1 MPLKFKIA
9 SFVVLLTVFVTA
21 VAGVLITGR
30 MESSLRREIEM
41 RGEALAGNLAANVE
55 DALSEGDDLYIARFT
70 TGAMDNPGVVYA
82 TVVGG
87 DGRIVGYRD
96 AVRDDF
102 TPFLGKPYELPPG
115 MEPLGD
121 RTSFSQTYEAPEWG
135 RIYDVA
141 VPVML
146 AGQKRIGVVH
156 VGISRE
162 DVNRAVGRTRITIA
176 AISAV
181 AVLLGLVGSFVLTGF
196 ITRPIDR
203 LMAGVREIQ
212 KGNGYATQLPVTT
225 RDEVGHLTQA
235 FNDMVKSLS
244 EKELI
249 KEAFSRYVSRQVAGL
264 IVNDPEKYLSTLKGQ
279 RKTVTVLFA
288 DIRGFTRI
296 AEALA
301 PEQVVAMLN
310 VYLTYM
316 TDVVFRHEGTLDK
329 FLGDGLMAIFGAPV
343 EQPNSTLNAVRAA
356 VDMRERLRKFNLARE
371 IGGEEPVLVGIGIN
385 YGDAIVG
392 NIGSRERM
400 DYSVVGDAVNIAQRI
415 QTYTEGGQIILAE
428 PAYRRVAD
436 YVEVNALGP
445 RELRGK
451 RQKIGLFEVVRMRDG
466 GDDAEIA
473 KAGPE
478 TFAGAI

>member
-1 MPLKFKIA
+1 MPLRFKIA
-9 SFVVLLTVFVTA
+9 LFVVLLTVFVTA

-41 RGEALAGNLAANVE
+41 RGETLARNLAANVE
-55 DALSEGDDLYIARFT
+55 DPLSQGDDLYIARFAT
-70 TGAMDNPGVVYA
+70 AAMDNPGVVYA
-82 TVVGG
+82 MVVGEE
-87 DGRIVGYRD
+87 GRIVGYRD
-96 AVRDDF
+96 AAHDDF
-102 TPFLGKPYELPPG
+102 TPFLGKPYEPPPG
-115 MEPLGD
+115 TEPLGNRD
-121 RTSFSQTYEAPEWG
+121 FFSQTYDAPEWG
-135 RIYDVA
+135 RLYDVA

-162 DVNRAVGRTRITIA
+162 GVNRAVSRTRITIA
-176 AISAV
+176 VISAA
-181 AVLLGLVGSFVLTGF
+181 AVLLGLLGSFVLAGF

-212 KGNGYATQLPVTT
+212 KGNGYAVRLPITT
-225 RDEVGHLTQA
+225 SDEVGHLTQA
-235 FNDMVKSLS
+235 FNDMVKSLG

-249 KEAFSRYVSRQVAGL
+249 KEAFSRYVSHQVAGL

-301 PEQVVAMLN
+301 PEQVVALLN

-316 TDVVFRHEGTLDK
+316 TDVVFRYGGTLDK

-356 VDMRERLRKFNLARE
+356 VDMRERLREFNLARE
-371 IGGEEPVLVGIGIN
+371 IGGEAPVLVGIGIN
-385 YGDAIVG
+385 YGDAVVG

-400 DYSVVGDAVNIAQRI
+400 DYSVIGDAVNIAQRI

-436 YVEVNALGP
+436 HVEGRPLGP
-445 RELRGK
+445 YELKGK
-451 RQKIGLFEVVRMRDG
+451 RQKIELYEVVSMRDG
-466 GDDAEIA
+466 GGEAETA
-473 KAGPE
+473 
-478 TFAGAI
+478 

>member
-9 SFVVLLTVFVTA
+9 LFVVLLTVVVTG

-41 RGEALAGNLAANVE
+41 RGEALARNLAANVE
-55 DALSEGDDLYIARFT
+55 DPLSQGDDLYIARFT
-70 TGAMDNPGVVYA
+70 TGAMDNAGVAYA
-82 TVVGG
+82 IVVGD
-87 DGRIVGYRD
+87 DGCIAGYRD
-96 AVRDDF
+96 AAHDDF
-102 TPFLGKPYELPPG
+102 TPFLGKPYEPPPG
-115 MEPLGD
+115 VEALGK
-121 RTSFSQTYEAPEWG
+121 REFLSQTYDAPRWG
-135 RIYDVA
+135 PIYDVA

-146 AGQKRIGVVH
+146 AGKKSIGAVH

-162 DVNRAVGRTRITIA
+162 GVKRAVNRTRITIGVITA
-176 AISAV
+176 A
-181 AVLLGLVGSFVLTGF
+181 AVLLALLGSFVLAGF

-212 KGNGYATQLPVTT
+212 KGNGYAMQLPITT
-225 RDEVGHLTQA
+225 SDEVGHLTRA

-264 IVNDPEKYLSTLKGQ
+264 ILDDPDKYISTLKGQ
-279 RKTVTVLFA
+279 RKTITVLFA

-296 AEALA
+296 AEALG

-356 VDMRERLRKFNLARE
+356 LDMRERLRKFNLARE

-400 DYSVVGDAVNIAQRI
+400 DYSVIGDTVNIAQRI
-415 QTYTEGGQIILAE
+415 QTFTEGGQIILAE
-428 PAYRRVAD
+428 PAYRRVKD
-436 YVEVNALGP
+436 YAEVKPLGP
-445 RELRGK
+445 YELKGK
-451 RQKIGLFEVVRMRDG
+451 RKRIELFEVVNLKG
-466 GDDAEIA
+466 GAEES
-473 KAGPE
+473 GE
-478 TFAGAI
+478 E

>member
-9 SFVVLLTVFVTA
+9 LFVVLLTVVVTG
-21 VAGVLITGR
+21 VAGILITGR

-41 RGEALAGNLAANVE
+41 RGEALARNLAANVE
-55 DALSEGDDLYIARFT
+55 DPLSQGDDLYIARFT

-82 TVVGG
+82 IVVGEE
-87 DGRIVGYRD
+87 GRIVGYRD
-96 AVRDDF
+96 AAHDDF
-102 TPFLGKPYELPPG
+102 TPFLGKPYEPPAG
-115 MEPLGD
+115 VQPLGK
-121 RTSFSQTYEAPEWG
+121 REFLSQTYDAPQWG
-135 RIYDVA
+135 PVYDVA

-146 AGQKRIGVVH
+146 AGQKPIGAVH

-162 DVNRAVGRTRITIA
+162 GVERAVNRTRITIG
-176 AISAV
+176 AISAA
-181 AVLLGLVGSFVLTGF
+181 AVLLALLGSFILAGF

-212 KGNGYATQLPVTT
+212 KGNGYAMQLPITT
-225 RDEVGHLTQA
+225 SDEVGHLTRA

-264 IVNDPEKYLSTLKGQ
+264 ILDDPDKYISTLKGQ
-279 RKTVTVLFA
+279 RKTITVLFA

-310 VYLTYM
+310 IYLTYM
-316 TDVVFRHEGTLDK
+316 TEVVFRYEGTLDK

-343 EQPNSTLNAVRAA
+343 EQLDSTLNAVRAA
-356 VDMRERLRKFNLARE
+356 LDMRERLRKFNLARE

-400 DYSVVGDAVNIAQRI
+400 DYSVIGDTVNVAQRI
-415 QTYTEGGQIILAE
+415 QAFTEGGQIILAE
-428 PAYRRVAD
+428 PAYRRVEE
-436 YVEVNALGP
+436 YLEVKSLGP
-445 RELRGK
+445 YELKGK
-451 RQKIGLFEVVRMRDG
+451 KKKVEMFEVLKLKGEVG
-466 GDDAEIA
+466 GGEGEPPA
-473 KAGPE
+473 
-478 TFAGAI
+478 

>member
-1 MPLKFKIA
+1 
-9 SFVVLLTVFVTA
+9 
-21 VAGVLITGR
+21 
-30 MESSLRREIEM
+30 
-41 RGEALAGNLAANVE
+41 
-55 DALSEGDDLYIARFT
+55 
-70 TGAMDNPGVVYA
+70 
-82 TVVGG
+82 
-87 DGRIVGYRD
+87 
-96 AVRDDF
+96 
-102 TPFLGKPYELPPG
+102 
-115 MEPLGD
+115 
-121 RTSFSQTYEAPEWG
+121 
-135 RIYDVA
+135 
-141 VPVML
+141 ML
-146 AGQKRIGVVH
+146 AGKKAIGAVH

-162 DVNRAVGRTRITIA
+162 GVEQAVARTRMTIGL
-176 AISAV
+176 ISAV
-181 AVLLGLVGSFVLTGF
+181 AVLFGLVGSFVLAGF

-212 KGNGYATQLPVTT
+212 KGNGYAMQLPITT
-225 RDEVGHLTQA
+225 HDEVGHLTRA

-264 IVNDPEKYLSTLKGQ
+264 ILNDPDKYISTLKGQ
-279 RKTVTVLFA
+279 RKTITVLFA

-296 AEALA
+296 AEALG

-316 TDVVFRHEGTLDK
+316 TDVVFRYEGTLDK

-356 VDMRERLRKFNLARE
+356 LDMRERLHKFNLARE

-400 DYSVVGDAVNIAQRI
+400 DYSVIGDAVNVAQRI
-415 QTYTEGGQIILAE
+415 QTFTEGGQIILAA
-428 PAYRRVAD
+428 PAYRRVEA
-436 YVEVNALGP
+436 YVEAKPLGQ

-451 RQKIGLFEVVRMRDG
+451 REKIELFEVLSLKE
-466 GDDAEIA
+466 DAEIDDSA
-473 KAGPE
+473 
-478 TFAGAI
+478 

>member
-9 SFVVLLTVFVTA
+9 LFVVLLTVIVTG

-30 MESSLRREIEM
+30 MESSLKREIEM
-41 RGEALAGNLAANVE
+41 RGEALARNLAASVE
-55 DALSEGDDLYIARFT
+55 DPLSEGDDLYIARFT
-70 TGAMDNPGVVYA
+70 TTAMDNPGVVYA
-82 TVVGG
+82 IVVGD

-96 AVRDDF
+96 ASDEDF
-102 TPFLGKPYELPPG
+102 TAVIGTPYQRPAG
-115 MEPLGD
+115 VEPLGN
-121 RTSFSQTYEAPEWG
+121 RGFLSQTYESKRWG
-135 RIYDVA
+135 TLSDVA

-146 AGQKRIGVVH
+146 AGKKAIGAVH

-162 DVNRAVGRTRITIA
+162 GVEQAVARTRMTIGL
-176 AISAV
+176 ISAV
-181 AVLLGLVGSFVLTGF
+181 AVLFGLVGSFVLAGF

-212 KGNGYATQLPVTT
+212 KGNGYAMQLPITT
-225 RDEVGHLTQA
+225 HDEVGHLTRA

-264 IVNDPEKYLSTLKGQ
+264 ILNDPDKYISTLKGQ
-279 RKTVTVLFA
+279 RKTITVLFA

-296 AEALA
+296 AEALG

-316 TDVVFRHEGTLDK
+316 TDVVFRYEGTLDK

-356 VDMRERLRKFNLARE
+356 LDMRERLHKFNLARE

-400 DYSVVGDAVNIAQRI
+400 DYSVIGDAVNVAQRI
-415 QTYTEGGQIILAE
+415 QTFTEGGQIILAA
-428 PAYRRVAD
+428 PAYRRVEA
-436 YVEVNALGP
+436 YVEAKPLGQ

-451 RQKIGLFEVVRMRDG
+451 REKIELFEVLSLKE
-466 GDDAEIA
+466 DAEIDDSA
-473 KAGPE
+473 
-478 TFAGAI
+478 

>member
-9 SFVVLLTVFVTA
+9 LFVVLLTVLVTG

-30 MESSLRREIEM
+30 MESALRSEIEM
-41 RGEALAGNLAANVE
+41 RGEALARNLAASVE
-55 DALSEGDDLYIARFT
+55 DPLSEGDDLYIARFT
-70 TGAMDNPGVVYA
+70 TAAMDNPGVVYA
-82 TVVGG
+82 VVVSD

-96 AVRDDF
+96 ASTDDF
-102 TPFLGKPYELPPG
+102 TAVIGKAYEPPPG
-115 MEPLGD
+115 VEPLGA
-121 RTSFSQTYEAPEWG
+121 RGFLSQTYESRRWG
-135 RIYDVA
+135 ALYDVA

-146 AGQKRIGVVH
+146 AEKKAIGAVH

-162 DVNRAVGRTRITIA
+162 GVERAVARTRMTIGVISAA
-176 AISAV
+176 AI
-181 AVLLGLVGSFVLTGF
+181 LLGLVGSFVLAGF

-212 KGNGYATQLPVTT
+212 KGNGYAMQLPVTT
-225 RDEVGHLTQA
+225 SDEVGHLTRA
-235 FNDMVKSLS
+235 FNDMVRSLS

-264 IVNDPEKYLSTLKGQ
+264 ILDDPEKYISTLKGQ
-279 RKTVTVLFA
+279 RKTIAVLFA

-296 AEALA
+296 AEALG

-316 TDVVFRHEGTLDK
+316 TDVVFRYEGTLDK

-343 EQPNSTLNAVRAA
+343 EQPNSTLNAVQAA
-356 VDMRERLRKFNLARE
+356 LDMRERLHKFNLARE

-400 DYSVVGDAVNIAQRI
+400 DYSVIGDTVNVAQRI
-415 QTYTEGGQIILAE
+415 QTFTEGGQIILAE
-428 PAYRRVAD
+428 PAYRRVEA
-436 YVEVNALGP
+436 YVEGRPLGP
-445 RELRGK
+445 HELRGK
-451 RQKIGLFEVVRMRDG
+451 RERIELFEVTSLK
-466 GDDAEIA
+466 DDAEISDSA
-473 KAGPE
+473 
-478 TFAGAI
+478 

>member
-30 MESSLRREIEM
+30 MELSLRREIEM
-41 RGEALAGNLAANVE
+41 RGETLARNLAANVE
-55 DALSEGDDLYIARFT
+55 DPLSERDDLYIARVT
-70 TGAMDNPGVVYA
+70 TAAMDNPGVVYA
-82 TVVGG
+82 TVV
-87 DGRIVGYRD
+87 DEEGRIVGYRD
-96 AVRDDF
+96 AAHDDF
-102 TPFLGKPYELPPG
+102 TPFLGKPYESPPG
-115 MEPLGD
+115 VEPLGN
-121 RTSFSQTYEAPEWG
+121 REFFSQTYDAAEWG
-135 RIYDVA
+135 RLYDVA

-146 AGQKRIGVVH
+146 ADRKRIGAVH

-162 DVNRAVGRTRITIA
+162 GVNRAVSRTRITIA
-176 AISAV
+176 VISA
-181 AVLLGLVGSFVLTGF
+181 AAILLGLLGSFVLTGF

-212 KGNGYATQLPVTT
+212 KGDGYAVQLPITT
-225 RDEVGHLTQA
+225 TDEVGHLTRA
-235 FNDMVKSLS
+235 FNEMVKSLG

-249 KEAFSRYVSRQVAGL
+249 KDAFSRYVSRQVAGL

-316 TDVVFRHEGTLDK
+316 TEVVFRHGGTLDK

-400 DYSVVGDAVNIAQRI
+400 DYTVIGDTVNIAQRI
-415 QTYTEGGQIILAE
+415 QTYTEGGQVILAE

-436 YVEVNALGP
+436 AVEVNPLGP
-445 RELRGK
+445 YELKGK
-451 RQKIGLFEVVRMRDG
+451 TQKIGLYEVVRMRDG
-466 GDDAEIA
+466 GGDETIA
-473 KAGPE
+473 
-478 TFAGAI
+478 

>member
-9 SFVVLLTVFVTA
+9 LFVVLLTVLVTG

-30 MESSLRREIEM
+30 MESSLKSEIEM
-41 RGEALAGNLAANVE
+41 RGETLARNLAANVE
-55 DALSEGDDLYIARFT
+55 DPLSEGDDLYIARFT
-70 TGAMDNPGVVYA
+70 TSAMDNPGVVYA
-82 TVVGG
+82 MVVGD

-96 AVRDDF
+96 ASEEDF
-102 TPFLGKPYELPPG
+102 TAVIGKTYEPPPG
-115 MEPLGD
+115 VEPLGS
-121 RTSFSQTYEAPEWG
+121 RGFLSQTYESSRWG
-135 RIYDVA
+135 TLSDVA

-146 AGQKRIGVVH
+146 AEKKAIGTVH

-162 DVNRAVGRTRITIA
+162 SVEQAVARTRMTIGL
-176 AISAV
+176 ISAA
-181 AVLLGLVGSFVLTGF
+181 AVLLGLVGSFVLAGF

-203 LMAGVREIQ
+203 LMDGVREIQ
-212 KGNGYATQLPVTT
+212 KGNGYAMQLPITT
-225 RDEVGHLTQA
+225 SDEVGHLTRA

-264 IVNDPEKYLSTLKGQ
+264 ILSDPDKYISTLKGQ
-279 RKTVTVLFA
+279 RKTIAVLFA

-296 AEALA
+296 AEALG

-316 TDVVFRHEGTLDK
+316 TDVIFRHEGTLDK

-356 VDMRERLRKFNLARE
+356 LDMRERLHKFNLARE
-371 IGGEEPVLVGIGIN
+371 IGGEEPVMVGIGIN

-400 DYSVVGDAVNIAQRI
+400 DYSVIGDTVNVAQRI
-415 QTYTEGGQIILAE
+415 QTFTEGGQIILAA
-428 PAYRRVAD
+428 PAYRRVET
-436 YVEVNALGP
+436 YVEGKPLGP
-445 RELRGK
+445 HELRGK
-451 RQKIGLFEVVRMRDG
+451 REKIELFEVLSIK
-466 GDDAEIA
+466 DDAEVSDS
-473 KAGPE
+473 G
-478 TFAGAI
+478 

>member
-9 SFVVLLTVFVTA
+9 LFVVLLTVIVTG

-41 RGEALAGNLAANVE
+41 RGEALARNLAANVE
-55 DALSEGDDLYIARFT
+55 DPLSQGDDLYIARFT

-82 TVVGG
+82 IVVGG
-87 DGRIVGYRD
+87 GGRIVGYRD
-96 AVRDDF
+96 AAHEDF
-102 TPFLGKPYELPPG
+102 TDFLGKPYEPPAG
-115 MEPLGD
+115 VQPLGK
-121 RTSFSQTYEAPEWG
+121 REFLSQTYDAPQWG
-135 RIYDVA
+135 PVYDVA

-146 AGQKRIGVVH
+146 AGQKAIGVVH
-156 VGISRE
+156 VGISQE
-162 DVNRAVGRTRITIA
+162 GVKRAVNRTRITIGAITA
-176 AISAV
+176 A
-181 AVLLGLVGSFVLTGF
+181 AVLLALLGSFVLAGF

-212 KGNGYATQLPVTT
+212 KGNGYAMQLPITT
-225 RDEVGHLTQA
+225 SDEVGHLTRA
-235 FNDMVKSLS
+235 FNDMVKSLG

-249 KEAFSRYVSRQVAGL
+249 KEAFSRYVSRQVASL
-264 IVNDPEKYLSTLKGQ
+264 ILDEPDKYISTLKGQ
-279 RKTVTVLFA
+279 RKTITVLFA

-316 TDVVFRHEGTLDK
+316 TDVVFRYEGTLDK

-356 VDMRERLRKFNLARE
+356 LDMRERLRKFNLARE
-371 IGGEEPVLVGIGIN
+371 IGGEEPVLVGIGVN

-400 DYSVVGDAVNIAQRI
+400 DYSVIGDTVNVAQRI

-428 PAYRRVAD
+428 PAYRRVEE
-436 YVEVNALGP
+436 YVEVKSLGLY
-445 RELRGK
+445 ELKGRRK
-451 RQKIGLFEVVRMRDG
+451 KVEMFEVINLKEGLKDSK
-466 GDDAEIA
+466 DE
-473 KAGPE
+473 
-478 TFAGAI
+478 

>member
-9 SFVVLLTVFVTA
+9 LFAVLLAVVVTG

-30 MESSLRREIEM
+30 MEASLRREIEM
-41 RGEALAGNLAANVE
+41 RGEALARNLAANVE
-55 DALSEGDDLYIARFT
+55 DPLSQGDDLYMARFT
-70 TGAMDNPGVVYA
+70 TGAMDNADVVYA
-82 TVVGG
+82 IVVAE

-96 AVRDDF
+96 AAHDDF
-102 TPFLGKPYELPPG
+102 TPFLGKPYEPPPG
-115 MEPLGD
+115 VEPLGK
-121 RTSFSQTYEAPEWG
+121 RTFLSQTYDAPQWG
-135 RIYDVA
+135 PLYDVA

-146 AGQKRIGVVH
+146 ADKKSIGAVH

-162 DVNRAVGRTRITIA
+162 GVRRAVNRTRITIGV
-176 AISAV
+176 ISAA
-181 AVLLGLVGSFVLTGF
+181 AVLLALLGSFVLAGF

-203 LMAGVREIQ
+203 LMAGVREVQ
-212 KGNGYATQLPVTT
+212 KGNGYAIEIPITT
-225 RDEVGHLTQA
+225 RDEVGHLTGA
-235 FNDMVKSLS
+235 FNEMVKSLG

-249 KEAFSRYVSRQVAGL
+249 KEAFSRYVSRQVASL
-264 IVNDPEKYLSTLKGQ
+264 IFDDPDKYISTLKGQ

-343 EQPNSTLNAVRAA
+343 EQPDSTLNAVRAA
-356 VDMRERLRKFNLARE
+356 IDMRERLRKFNLARE
-371 IGGEEPVLVGIGIN
+371 IGGEEPVLVGIGVN
-385 YGDAIVG
+385 YGEAIVG

-400 DYSVVGDAVNIAQRI
+400 DYSVIGDTVNVAQRI
-415 QTYTEGGQIILAE
+415 QAFTQGGQIILAE
-428 PAYRRVAD
+428 PAYRRIKSR
-436 YVEVNALGP
+436 VEVRALGP
-445 RELRGK
+445 HELKGK
-451 RQKIGLFEVVRMRDG
+451 KERIELFEVLNLV
-466 GDDAEIA
+466 E
-473 KAGPE
+473 
-478 TFAGAI
+478 GADESGSG